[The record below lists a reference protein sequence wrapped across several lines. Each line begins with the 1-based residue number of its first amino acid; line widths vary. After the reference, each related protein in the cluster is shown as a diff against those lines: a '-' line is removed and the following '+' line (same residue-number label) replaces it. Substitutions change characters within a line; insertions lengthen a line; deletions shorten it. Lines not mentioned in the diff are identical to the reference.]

1 MSRQDKDLNILFC
14 QKKNG
19 EPYYTPF
26 KNANEHIFVLTDT
39 AYF

>member
-1 MSRQDKDLNILFC
+1 MTGQRFKHPLLSK
-14 QKKNG
+14 KKNG

-26 KNANEHIFVLTDT
+26 KDANEHIFVLTDT